1 VRTKRRVMKTH
12 KIVKVEWEDSASY
25 SGWTKREKTEE
36 FDPYACI
43 SCGILVRTNKG
54 SIGVTHS
61 ISKQDVDNVMVI
73 PKKAVKKVEVIG
85 KIKI

>member
-1 VRTKRRVMKTH
+1 MKKH

-36 FDPYACI
+36 FDPYLCI
-43 SCGILVRTNKG
+43 SCGILVRTKRG

-73 PKKAVKKVEVIG
+73 PRKTIKKIETIG
-85 KIKI
+85 DIRI